1 MILDFIKHFGA
12 YTPGDR
18 AGFGDDDASR
28 LIALGVAQPAF
39 HAKSSEEDKGDNGE
53 VLEQGEQPKRRGRKQ
68 KNDAD

>member
-39 HAKSSEEDKGDNGE
+39 PAKAAEEHGDGGDVE
-53 VLEQGEQPKRRGRKQ
+53 EQGEQPKRRGRKP